1 MGDIGSFK
9 VESEKLRQE
18 GGEWTNRAG
27 RMADA
32 KGLAEHGKS
41 KGYKFGLLAQN
52 AGLPAQHD
60 TFLDDIV
67 QAFTDGK
74 ATFDYFAAALISAAN
89 AYDGVDATS
98 ATSHDE
104 LRKLLPR

>member
-1 MGDIGSFK
+1 MGDIGSFQ
-9 VESEKLRQE
+9 VESQKLRQE
-18 GGEWTNRAG
+18 GGEWKARAD
-27 RMADA
+27 RMGEA
-32 KGLAEHGKS
+32 KDLAENGKS
-41 KGYKFGLLAQN
+41 MGYKFGLLAQN
-52 AGLPAQHD
+52 AGLPDQHD

-74 ATFDYFAAALISAAN
+74 ATFDYFEAALTSSAN

-104 LRKLLPR
+104 LKKKLPR